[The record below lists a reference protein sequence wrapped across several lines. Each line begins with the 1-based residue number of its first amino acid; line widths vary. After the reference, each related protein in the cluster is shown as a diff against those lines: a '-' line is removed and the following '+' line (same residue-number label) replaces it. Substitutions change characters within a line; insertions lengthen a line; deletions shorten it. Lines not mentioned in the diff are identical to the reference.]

1 MDIDNN
7 NLNTVSVKSVD
18 EERRKF
24 RVIWTNVARFAGNEQ
39 KGTYKF
45 LLPPPTSL
53 ANSHKYPNAIIKIDS
68 FTAHTQAGINDAVWF
83 DVAGAAALKLP
94 AIEIKLNIGSSQ
106 TVNNHSFNAAGLAN
120 GGNRSVGGFKQMLP
134 LQIVNVGNNLAPVAA
149 ADSFAWTAIG
159 SGVAATDAIV
169 CANPFGQEIT
179 LTLNTPYDE
188 KRCYLRSAAGGN
200 VDAGFYSAQISIEL
214 IENN

>member
-1 MDIDNN
+1 MDTDNN
-7 NLNTVSVKSVD
+7 NINTVSVKSVD

-24 RVIWTNVARFAGNEQ
+24 RVIWANAARFAGNEQ

-45 LLPPPTSL
+45 TLPPPTAL

-68 FTAHTQAGINDAVWF
+68 FTAHTLSGVNDAVWY
-83 DVAGAAALKLP
+83 DLSAGAALKLP
-94 AIEIKLNIGSSQ
+94 AIEIRLNIGSSQ
-106 TVNNHSFNAAGLAN
+106 TVNNHSQNAVGLAN
-120 GGNRSVGGFKQMLP
+120 GGYLSVSGFKQMLP
-134 LQIVNVGNNLAPVAA
+134 LQIVNVGNNGAPVPA
-149 ADSFAWTAIG
+149 ADSYAWTAIG
-159 SGVAATDAIV
+159 SGVAATDAII

-188 KRCYLRSAAGGN
+188 KRCYLRSAAGAN
-200 VDAGFYSAQISIEL
+200 VDAGIYSAQISIEL